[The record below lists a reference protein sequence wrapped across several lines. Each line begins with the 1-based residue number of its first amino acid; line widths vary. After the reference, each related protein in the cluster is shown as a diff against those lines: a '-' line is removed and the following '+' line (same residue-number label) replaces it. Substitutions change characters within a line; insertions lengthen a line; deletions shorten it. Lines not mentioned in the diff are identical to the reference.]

1 MFEELG
7 FDLLVKDKKT
17 GKMKK
22 SVESKFIE
30 LQASKSSIVPL
41 YLEYSAAFKVV
52 TSFGQNFLD
61 AINPV
66 TQRIHPTFNQMM
78 DTGKRLLS
86 YFITNY
92 LVNPNIFF
100 LIFAA

>member
-1 MFEELG
+1 M
-7 FDLLVKDKKT
+7 
-17 GKMKK
+17 
-22 SVESKFIE
+22 ESKFIE

-78 DTGKRLLS
+78 DTGERLP
-86 YFITNY
+86 YITYN
-92 LVNPNIFF
+92 LVNSNIF